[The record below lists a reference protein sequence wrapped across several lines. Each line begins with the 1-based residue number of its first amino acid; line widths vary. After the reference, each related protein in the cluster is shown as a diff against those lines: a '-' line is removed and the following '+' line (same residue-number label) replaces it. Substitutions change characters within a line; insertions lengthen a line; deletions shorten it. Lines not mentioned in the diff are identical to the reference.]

1 MMPRTEENNQTP
13 QWHALAVKELLSEL
27 HTSREG
33 LSEEEARHRLE
44 SEGPNA
50 LEAES
55 GSTLWSLVLKQI
67 RSPLIYILLAAAL
80 LSILVHH
87 YTDAGVILFVVVF
100 NTVLGVIQEWRAEQA
115 LAALSK
121 LTAPKARVLRDGQ
134 SQRVDARKVVPGD
147 VIVLETGVRV
157 PADARLIDTE
167 DLQVDESALTGESE
181 PASKTLDPVDAQVAL
196 AERSNMVF
204 MSTAVTQGNAKA
216 VVTAT
221 GMQSE
226 MGTIAGQVRET
237 QREETPLQKR
247 LAQLVKVLGISGIGL
262 GLLLFGIG
270 IWQGHQLI
278 DMALFSIALA
288 VSAIPEGLPAVIS
301 VTLALGVRR
310 MTRRGSVVRR
320 LPAVE
325 TLGSTTVICS
335 DKTGTITRNEMTVTQ
350 AWSMEGT
357 LDITG
362 TGYSPEGEI
371 RMDNQHPETLPQSVS
386 LLMRCGVL
394 ANNASHYKNE
404 DKWTIEGDPTEAALL
419 VMARKAGMDPDSV
432 RTDHPR
438 IDQIPFNSN
447 TKYMVSM
454 NYDTSGDAT
463 IWLKGAPERV
473 LDFSSHVLDS
483 NGQKIPLDDETRKR
497 IREQTRNLA
506 HKALRPLAA
515 AFKAVDDGIEELKP
529 DHVESDLIFIGL
541 WGMMD
546 PPREEA
552 IQAIHQ
558 AQEAGIRIIM
568 ITGDQ
573 PDTAAAIARDVGI
586 EQESTKALTG
596 QELDAFD
603 EDELREALKTVS
615 VFARVSPSHKMRI
628 VDALQSQGEIVAM
641 TGDGVND
648 APALKSVDIGIAM
661 GRSGT
666 EVAREAA
673 EMVLTEDHFG
683 TIVHAIEEGRVI
695 YSNLKRVAFFL
706 LTTSLAEVLA
716 LGGALLLGLPLPLT
730 AVMILW
736 INLISDAPAD
746 VPLGIEPRHWDVLKQ
761 PPRSPQE
768 NLLSGPMLRRLFIL
782 GPIVALGTLGL
793 YIHHLPQNWQS
804 DTVYQT
810 AQTVAFTTLA
820 AFQWFQA
827 ILSRSPVLSVFSIG
841 FFRNR
846 WLIAGI
852 STAIILQLLVVYT
865 PFGHTL
871 FNTVSLSLSHWL
883 LIIPVAASVWIVDEI
898 LKGFHAYGKPPHAAK
913 HT

>member
-1 MMPRTEENNQTP
+1 MNHHTEKSNQP
-13 QWHALAVKELLSEL
+13 SHWHELALKDLFSKLN
-27 HTSREG
+27 TSREG
-33 LSEEEARHRLE
+33 LSTDDARNRLKK
-44 SEGPNA
+44 EGPNA
-50 LEAES
+50 LETES
-55 GSTLWSLVLKQI
+55 GSTMWSLVLKQL

-100 NTVLGVIQEWRAEQA
+100 NTILGVIQEWRAEQA

-134 SQRVDARKVVPGD
+134 SQLVEARDVVPGD
-147 VIVLETGVRV
+147 VVILETGVRV
-157 PADARLIDTE
+157 PADARLIDSE

-181 PASKTLDPVDAQVAL
+181 PASKTLDTVDRQVAL

-226 MGTIAGQVRET
+226 VGTIAGQVRET

-247 LAQLVKVLGISGIGL
+247 LAQLVRVLGMSGIGL
-262 GLLLFGIG
+262 GLVLFGIG
-270 IWQGHQLI
+270 VWQGHALI

-310 MTRRGSVVRR
+310 MTQRGSVVRR

-335 DKTGTITRNEMTVTQ
+335 DKTGTITRNEMSVTR
-350 AWSMEGT
+350 ACTMEGT
-357 LDITG
+357 LNIEG
-362 TGYSPEGEI
+362 TGYNPEGKI
-371 RMDNQHPETLPQSVS
+371 RMDNRYPETLPQSAS

-404 DKWTIEGDPTEAALL
+404 DQWIITGDPTEAALL
-419 VMARKAGMDPDSV
+419 VIARKAGMDPDNI

-438 IDQIPFNSN
+438 LDQIPFSSDS
-447 TKYMVSM
+447 KYMVSM
-454 NYDTSGDAT
+454 NSNPDGNAT

-473 LDFSSHVLDS
+473 LDFSSHILDQ
-483 NGQKIPLDDETRKR
+483 NGQTIPLDEETRNW
-497 IREQTRNLA
+497 IREQTRTLA
-506 HKALRPLAA
+506 QQALRPLAA
-515 AFKAVDDGIEELKP
+515 AFKPADNGIEELKP
-529 DHVESDLIFIGL
+529 DHVESDLVFIGL

-552 IQAIHQ
+552 IHAIHQ

-586 EQESTKALTG
+586 EQQSTNALTG
-596 QELDAFD
+596 RELDTFD
-603 EDELREALKTVS
+603 EDELKEALQTVS

-683 TIVHAIEEGRVI
+683 AIVHAIEEGRVI

-761 PPRSPQE
+761 PPRSPKE
-768 NLLSGPMLRRLFIL
+768 SLLSGTMLRRLFIL

-804 DTVYQT
+804 DAVYQT

-865 PFGHTL
+865 PFGHAL
-871 FNTVSLSLSHWL
+871 FNTVSLNVSHWL
-883 LIIPVAASVWIVDEI
+883 LIIPVAASVWVVDEI
-898 LKGFHAYGKPPHAAK
+898 LKAFHVYGKPPKAAK
-913 HT
+913 IS